1 MKILFSIVGMAMT
14 QAVIA
19 SNDSMKPPIP
29 LGPSVLLDHKN
40 LRRQAKSTK
49 GAKRNVMVQVCHK
62 TGNQSSKSAKGCG
75 WQDLEFD
82 DNGLSG
88 HLKHGDYQ
96 GTCASTLCNDQDLCT
111 LDYFDTKNCC
121 THQPVVCGFGK
132 LCDPNIGCVDAQECP
147 DDGKA
152 LEMKC

>member
-19 SNDSMKPPIP
+19 SNESMNPPIP
-29 LGPSVLLDHKN
+29 LGHKN

-82 DNGLSG
+82 DNGLAG
-88 HLKHGDYQ
+88 HLKHGDYE

-111 LDYFDTKNCC
+111 LDYFDTTNCC

-132 LCDPNIGCVDAQECP
+132 LCDPNIGCVNAQECP
-147 DDGKA
+147 PVSK
-152 LEMKC
+152 